1 MEEYLKRCEN
11 HVTTKT
17 WRAMEEEDTEM
28 ISSKKRKFYSEL
40 QNENY
45 CGGEVQ
51 TMTENSVSPA
61 ASRTSGGSYKH
72 EEYSGD
78 VVKKRTSDLEH
89 VDLQSGG
96 SKTEI
101 TTSVN
106 RVFSREAT
114 PTSELYGDSEQLL
127 LLQSF
132 STSKTKSP
140 AFSSRKTADS
150 TPSAEE
156 LEEFFTAAEK
166 YEQKRFVDKYNFDI
180 VKDVPLE
187 GKYQWVRLHP

>member
-1 MEEYLKRCEN
+1 
-11 HVTTKT
+11 
-17 WRAMEEEDTEM
+17 M

-40 QNENY
+40 QNEDY
-45 CGGEVQ
+45 RGGEEE
-51 TMTENSVSPA
+51 TATDNSVSPE
-61 ASRTSGGSYKH
+61 ASRTSGGTYKH

-78 VVKKRTSDLEH
+78 IVKKRPSDLEH
-89 VDLQSGG
+89 VDFQCGG
-96 SKTEI
+96 FKTEI
-101 TTSVN
+101 ATSVN

-132 STSKTKSP
+132 PTSKTKSP
-140 AFSSRKTADS
+140 TPPAISSRKTAGS
-150 TPSAEE
+150 TPSDAE

-166 YEQKRFVDKYNFDI
+166 YDQKRFLDKYNFDI

>member
-1 MEEYLKRCEN
+1 MEKDLKRCET

-28 ISSKKRKFYSEL
+28 ISSKKRKFYSDI
-40 QNENY
+40 QNEDY
-45 CGGEVQ
+45 CVGEV
-51 TMTENSVSPA
+51 EA
-61 ASRTSGGSYKH
+61 APESAGSYKH

-78 VVKKRTSDLEH
+78 VVKKKPSDLES

-96 SKTEI
+96 FKTEI

-114 PTSELYGDSEQLL
+114 PPTSEPYGDSAI
-127 LLQSF
+127 S
-132 STSKTKSP
+132 SRKTKSP
-140 AFSSRKTADS
+140 TPPAIFSQKTADS
-150 TPSAEE
+150 IPSAED

-166 YEQKRFVDKYNFDI
+166 YDQKRFVDKYNFDI